1 MDISKTSNMFICLA
15 EALGRSG
22 ADMEDVAR
30 DLAIA
35 FQAVVADGLNSPP
48 ENMLE
53 DAINELR
60 RFTGDR

>member
-1 MDISKTSNMFICLA
+1 
-15 EALGRSG
+15 
-22 ADMEDVAR
+22 MEDVAR